1 MRHLSLK
8 HLEQIDH
15 SLGNEQFLL
24 HVGIFQ
30 KYNYAFFI
38 IQYDVLLLYLHDM
51 SFIVL
56 GFLLHFTDVMAHDHE
71 VLVF

>member
-1 MRHLSLK
+1 VRHLSLK

-15 SLGNEQFLL
+15 SLGKEQFLL

-30 KYNYAFFI
+30 KYNYALFI
-38 IQYDVLLLYLHDM
+38 IQHDVLLLYLHDM
-51 SFIVL
+51 SLIVL
-56 GFLLHFTDVMAHDHE
+56 GFLLHSLDAMAHDHE